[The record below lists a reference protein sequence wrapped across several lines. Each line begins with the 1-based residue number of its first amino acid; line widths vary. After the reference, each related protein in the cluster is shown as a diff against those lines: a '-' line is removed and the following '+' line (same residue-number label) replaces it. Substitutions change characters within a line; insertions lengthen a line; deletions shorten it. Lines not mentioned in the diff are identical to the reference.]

1 MHFTR
6 MENNITMSEVPT
18 NPAPAQTPTQAPT
31 QEVPLEVKLVNTP
44 ITDEN
49 VALNILIAYCS
60 LGNKRGAFNLQESA
74 KIWEAVQRFS
84 QPPK

>member
-18 NPAPAQTPTQAPT
+18 NPAPAQTPT

>member
-1 MHFTR
+1 
-6 MENNITMSEVPT
+6 MENNIMMSEVPT
-18 NPAPAQTPTQAPT
+18 NPAPAQAPT
-31 QEVPLEVKLVNTP
+31 QEVPLEAQLVNTP

-49 VALNILIAYCS
+49 VALNILVAYCG
-60 LGNKRGAFNLQESA
+60 LANKRGAFNIQESA